1 MTASN
6 LQSNGSANATINVE
20 RSAGTNQA
28 PIAIISPQ
36 GKWWTLTYKIN
47 VFRYPLNLYLTEC
60 IVLYSTEQTIQL
72 PTSSAVLDAS
82 LSTDDDKIISYKW
95 ELGVIN
101 SIIKSGSR
109 IVINNGLEIL

>member
-1 MTASN
+1 M
-6 LQSNGSANATINVE
+6 
-20 RSAGTNQA
+20 
-28 PIAIISPQ
+28 
-36 GKWWTLTYKIN
+36 
-47 VFRYPLNLYLTEC
+47 
-60 IVLYSTEQTIQL
+60 
-72 PTSSAVLDAS
+72 LDAS